1 MFTGHAGPNFYYLSG
16 LCNWFRLAATR
27 TIKLSPAILRRV
39 ANPVE
44 PFGFPFVQDRLLLSL
59 LAGVG
64 HRLRQR
70 ADLLDE
76 LNDGQANVFQ
86 GVHDDFFAPADR

>member
-44 PFGFPFVQDRLLLSL
+44 SFGFPFVQDCLPLSL
-59 LAGVG
+59 FAGVF
-64 HRLRQR
+64 HFLRQR
-70 ADLLDE
+70 ADLFDQ
-76 LNDGQANVFQ
+76 LNDGQVNEL
-86 GVHDDFFAPADR
+86 